1 MLALAVAVVGCGGD
15 DDETL
20 KVFAA
25 ASLTEVLPPLDE
37 DAEYSFAAS
46 GTLATQIREGAPA
59 DVMVSADA
67 GLAQELADE
76 GLLEPPRPLAAN
88 TLAILVPEG
97 NPKDIRSLDDLRRA
111 GIRFVMADEG
121 VPLGDY
127 ARELLADLGQS
138 DLVGMAASYENDAA
152 ANVGKVA
159 LGEADAAIGYTTNAD
174 SADVAAVALP
184 ASAQPRIV
192 YTISIVSS
200 TDLGGPAAGFVD
212 RALGPDGR
220 ELLAAGGFGPP

>member
-1 MLALAVAVVGCGGD
+1 MLALAVAVAGCGGE
-15 DDETL
+15 DERLTI
-20 KVFAA
+20 FAA
-25 ASLTEVLPPLDE
+25 SSLAAVLPALDE
-37 DAEYSFAAS
+37 DAEYSFASS

-59 DVMVSADA
+59 DVMISADA
-67 GLAQELADE
+67 ALARELAGE
-76 GLLEPPRPLAAN
+76 GLLEPPRPLASNA
-88 TLAILVPEG
+88 LAILVPEG

-159 LGEADAAIGYTTNAD
+159 LGEADAAIGYTTDAG
-174 SADVAAVALP
+174 SAEVEAVALP

-192 YTISIVSS
+192 YTIAVVAG
-200 TDLGGPAAGFVD
+200 TDHGGPAAGFVD
-212 RALGPDGR
+212 RALGPDGL
-220 ELLAAGGFGPP
+220 ELLAAGDFGPP